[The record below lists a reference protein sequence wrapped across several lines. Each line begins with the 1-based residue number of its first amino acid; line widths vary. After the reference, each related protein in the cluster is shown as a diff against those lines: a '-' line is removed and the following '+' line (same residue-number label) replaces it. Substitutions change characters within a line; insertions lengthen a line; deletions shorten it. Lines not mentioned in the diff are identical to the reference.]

1 MKGLKRQLINPASLA
16 RPSGYSY
23 GLVTEGGRLLQLA
36 GQTGMDASGRIVHP
50 GDIVGQFGQALANL
64 LCVVEAAGGDGGA
77 IVKLNIFVT
86 DKRAYRDNLKG
97 VGEKYRSLMGKH
109 YPPMTLVEVK
119 SLFDD
124 DAMIEIEGVAV
135 LGD

>member
-1 MKGLKRQLINPASLA
+1 MKRQVINPVSLA
-16 RPSGYSY
+16 PPSGYSY

-36 GQTGMDASGRIVHP
+36 GQTGMDASGRILHP

-64 LCVVEAAGGDGGA
+64 LCVVEAAGGDGAA

-86 DKRAYRDNLKG
+86 DKRAYHNNLKG

-124 DAMIEIEGVAV
+124 AALIEIEGMAV
-135 LGD
+135 LGT

>member
-1 MKGLKRQLINPASLA
+1 MVKRQVINPVSLA
-16 RPSGYSY
+16 PPSGYSY
-23 GLVTEGGRLLQLA
+23 GLVTDGGRLLQLA
-36 GQTGMDASGRIVHP
+36 GQTGMDASRRIVHP

-86 DKRAYRDNLKG
+86 DKRAYHNNLKG

-124 DAMIEIEGVAV
+124 AALIEIEGVAV
-135 LGD
+135 LGN

>member
-1 MKGLKRQLINPASLA
+1 MKRQVVNPASLA
-16 RPSGYSY
+16 QPSGYVY
-23 GLVTEGGRLLQLA
+23 GLVTEGGRWLQLA

-50 GDIVGQFGQALANL
+50 GDIVAQFGQALANL

-77 IVKLNIFVT
+77 IVKLTIFVT
-86 DKRAYRDNLKG
+86 DKRAYRNNLQR
-97 VGEKYRSLMGKH
+97 VGEKYRALMGKH

-135 LGD
+135 LDS

>member
-1 MKGLKRQLINPASLA
+1 MVKRQVINPVSLA
-16 RPSGYSY
+16 PPSGYSY
-23 GLVTEGGRLLQLA
+23 GLVTDGGRLLQLA
-36 GQTGMDASGRIVHP
+36 GQTGMDASGCIVHP

-64 LCVVEAAGGDGGA
+64 LCVVEAAGGDGAA

-86 DKRAYRDNLKG
+86 DKRAYRNNLRG

-124 DAMIEIEGVAV
+124 AALIEIEGVAV

>member
-1 MKGLKRQLINPASLA
+1 MVKRQVINPVSLA
-16 RPSGYSY
+16 PPSGYSY
-23 GLVTEGGRLLQLA
+23 GLVTDGGRLLQLA

-64 LCVVEAAGGDGGA
+64 LCVVEAAGGDGAA

-86 DKRAYRDNLKG
+86 DKRAYRNNLKG

-124 DAMIEIEGVAV
+124 SALIEIEGVAV
-135 LGD
+135 LGN

>member
-1 MKGLKRQLINPASLA
+1 MVKRQVINPVSLA
-16 RPSGYSY
+16 PPSGYCY

-36 GQTGMDASGRIVHP
+36 GQTGMDASGRILHP

-64 LCVVEAAGGDGGA
+64 LCVVEAAGGDGAA

-86 DKRAYRDNLKG
+86 DKHAYRNNLKG

-109 YPPMTLVEVK
+109 YPPITLVEVK
-119 SLFDD
+119 SLFDE
-124 DAMIEIEGVAV
+124 AALIEIEGVAV
-135 LGD
+135 LGN

>member
-1 MKGLKRQLINPASLA
+1 MVKRQVINPVSLA
-16 RPSGYSY
+16 PPSGYSY

-36 GQTGMDASGRIVHP
+36 GQTGMDASGRLVHP

-64 LCVVEAAGGDGGA
+64 LCVVEAAGGDGAA

-86 DKRAYRDNLKG
+86 DKHAYRNNLKD

-109 YPPMTLVEVK
+109 YPPITLVEVK

-124 DAMIEIEGVAV
+124 AALIEIEGVAV

>member
-1 MKGLKRQLINPASLA
+1 MVKRQVINPVSLA
-16 RPSGYSY
+16 PPSGYSY
-23 GLVTEGGRLLQLA
+23 GLVTEGGCLLQLA

-124 DAMIEIEGVAV
+124 DAMIEIEGMAV
-135 LGD
+135 LGN

>member
-1 MKGLKRQLINPASLA
+1 MVKRQVINPVSLA
-16 RPSGYSY
+16 PPSGYSY

-36 GQTGMDASGRIVHP
+36 GQTGMDASGRSVHP

-64 LCVVEAAGGDGGA
+64 LCVVEAAGGDGAA

-86 DKRAYRDNLKG
+86 DKRAYRNNLKG
-97 VGEKYRSLMGKH
+97 VGDKYRSLMGKH

-124 DAMIEIEGVAV
+124 AALIEIEGVAV
-135 LGD
+135 LGN

>member
-1 MKGLKRQLINPASLA
+1 MVKRQVINPVSLA
-16 RPSGYSY
+16 PPSGYSY
-23 GLVTEGGRLLQLA
+23 GLVTDGGRLLQLA

-64 LCVVEAAGGDGGA
+64 LCVVEAAGGDGAA

-86 DKRAYRDNLKG
+86 DKRAYRNSLKG
-97 VGEKYRSLMGKH
+97 VGEKYRFLMGKH

-119 SLFDD
+119 SLYD
-124 DAMIEIEGVAV
+124 DAALIEIEGVAV
-135 LGD
+135 LGN

>member
-1 MKGLKRQLINPASLA
+1 MVKRQVINPVSLA
-16 RPSGYSY
+16 PPSGYSY

-36 GQTGMDASGRIVHP
+36 GQTGMDASGCIVHP

-64 LCVVEAAGGDGGA
+64 LCVVETAGGDGAA

-86 DKRAYRDNLKG
+86 DKRAYRNNLRG

-124 DAMIEIEGVAV
+124 AALIEIEGVAV